1 MMDKE
6 RAKELIDATL
16 TDYPGY
22 LEIEP
27 DTLEERHYTLDGKEV
42 TPHAGSDK
50 EADK

>member
-1 MMDKE
+1 MDKAQA
-6 RAKELIDATL
+6 RELIDATL

-42 TPHAGSDK
+42 TPHAGSTK